1 MICFTRIPLKDFI
14 KKHNPQEPKKETI
27 ENFEKEINN
36 LLENAPKQDDE
47 EFQKNEIN
55 KFLKNTYGYDCNTY
69 KKVDSAIYVDGEVRV
84 LIEVKALNNRNE
96 FPKNRE
102 NPISKAFCQMVL
114 YFLEEIEKEKNN
126 SLKHTII
133 CNAHEFFLFDCK
145 DLLFLKEDKRIKDFY
160 KKCAKKEGTDSSKP
174 KFYKDLEQYL
184 QEDFQGELRY
194 THFNLSNY
202 DPKELPLIY
211 QVLSQ
216 EVLLKQRKTLDAN
229 TLNKDFYEELLYI
242 LGLEEQN
249 DKGKILI
256 KPSRT
261 QNSLSAALK
270 KKYENLDDEEV
281 MALLIAW
288 NNRILFLRLLESLLI
303 SFKHFEKPF
312 LTTENFKDFNALNTL
327 FFEVLAKKNSERSLN
342 KEDKILEKI
351 PYLNSSL
358 FDQTPLELKG
368 HEIRLLENKKLELYQ
383 NSVLKKHENYQ
394 EKKELPLL
402 KYLFE
407 FLRLYKFTTTPKDI
421 KDNTDTSES
430 RLINPSVLGLVFEK
444 LNGYKEGS
452 FYTPSF
458 ITSYMCKESITP
470 IVLDK
475 FNAIYQWDCE
485 NLKALREKIDRN
497 FSNEK
502 AKEYLNTLLT
512 LRICDPAVGS
522 GHFLVSALNEMVLI
536 AYELGLIASLYR
548 HELRLENDE
557 IIIHHAQTGEIFNYK
572 KPHSEND
579 PHHQIQ
585 KELFE
590 LKKDIIE
597 NCLFGV
603 DINPNSC
610 EITKLRLWIELL
622 KYSYYIFEKGKNTN
636 NLETLPNIDINI
648 KCANSLVS
656 RFALKDK
663 ALLKTEKNKNLE
675 YYIAEYKE
683 LVKIYKDPKILESLT
698 RPIKDSNAVRKYAKE
713 RLYQELAQN
722 PNKDFKKA
730 LNDRIEKIKEA
741 FKLTLEP
748 PQKELKFKKF
758 LKEHLELYGKSILEE
773 ANDNGLELEALA
785 LEKKMAHEGL
795 FHDYTPYPK
804 LDKTD
809 KVVGLEHFNRYVLTS
824 YKDLQ
829 DENERYANALEWR
842 FEFPEVL
849 NDEGDFLG
857 FDCIIGNPPYIRQEH
872 IKDLKPLLQK
882 QYQDF
887 YNSTADIYTYFFAL
901 AYHLLKEKGFNAF
914 ITSNKY
920 ARAKY
925 GAKLRELLLK
935 KTTLV
940 SYMELNALK
949 VFESAAV
956 DTSIMSFIKQ
966 TPPKESDFEYYEPT
980 PNDKDDLKSTP
991 HLPMKQNALS
1001 TESFIFANATLLDL
1015 RDKIESVGTPLKD
1028 WDIQINYGIKTGANE
1043 AFIIPTEKREEILKN
1058 CDDAQKDER
1067 GMSERERTKELIKP
1081 ILRGKDIKRYS
1092 YEWADLWVIIAKF
1105 GSHEFLEVEYPTI
1118 YNHLLQYK
1126 DQLEQRGQCRYSRGP
1141 QNSNKPYPG
1150 QHHWLELDNNP
1161 KDSYLQDF
1169 EKEKI
1174 VYGEIVQEPRF
1185 YLDNGECELGVFY
1198 AEATSFILTG
1208 EHLRYLLGMLHSKLI
1223 TFAFKTFY
1231 AGGGLGESGYRYK
1244 KAFIER
1250 LPIPQITEKNQELA
1264 DKITDGAKQILALK
1278 AKDPKA
1284 NTQGLEKE
1292 IDALVYQLYH
1302 LTDEEIKTIEN
1313 GQ

>member
-1 MICFTRIPLKDFI
+1 MIKFAHIPLKDFI
-14 KKHNPQEPKKETI
+14 KKYNPQEPKKETI
-27 ENFEKEINN
+27 ESFKKEINS
-36 LLENAPKQDDE
+36 LLENAKRQDGE

-55 KFLKNTYGYDCNTY
+55 SFLKNTYGYHCNTN
-69 KKVDSAIYVDGEVRV
+69 KKVDSAIYVDGKAWVF
-84 LIEVKALNNRNE
+84 IEVKALNNRNE
-96 FPKNRE
+96 FPKDRE
-102 NPISKAFCQMVL
+102 NPLSKAFCQMVF
-114 YFLEEIEKEKNN
+114 YFLKEIENNN
-126 SLKHTII
+126 SLKHAII

-145 DLLFLKEDKRIKDFY
+145 DLLFLKEDKHIK
-160 KKCAKKEGTDSSKP
+160 KLHKNCAKKEGTDPSTKR
-174 KFYKDLEQYL
+174 FYSDLEEYL
-184 QEDFQGELRY
+184 KKDFEGELRY
-194 THFNLSNY
+194 THFNLSSD
-202 DPKELPLIY
+202 DPKEELPLIY
-211 QVLSQ
+211 QVLSH
-216 EVLLKQRKTLDAN
+216 EVLLKQKKTLDAN

-249 DKGKILI
+249 EKGKILI

-261 QNSLSAALK
+261 QNSLSDALK
-270 KKYENLDDEEV
+270 KAYKNLDDEEV

-303 SFKHFEKPF
+303 SFKHFEKLF
-312 LTTENFKDFNALNTL
+312 LTIENFTNFNALNTL
-327 FFEVLAKKNSERSLN
+327 FFEVLAKKNNERSKEI
-342 KEDKILEKI
+342 KEDKILGKI

-358 FDQTPLELKG
+358 FDKTPLESNG
-368 HEIRLLENKKLELYQ
+368 HEIRLLKNERLEVYPKSIFKKD
-383 NSVLKKHENYQ
+383 KDYQ
-394 EKKELPLL
+394 EKEDFSLL
-402 KYLFE
+402 EYLFT
-407 FLRLYKFTTTPKDI
+407 FLHAYDFTTTPKDI
-421 KDNTDTSES
+421 KDNKNTSES

-458 ITSYMCKESITP
+458 ITSYMCSESIES

-475 FNAIYQWDCE
+475 FNQKYNIECE
-485 NLKALREKIDRN
+485 KLKELKNYLKNSYKEDKR
-497 FSNEK
+497 
-502 AKEYLNTLLT
+502 KEYLQVFLA

-522 GHFLVSALNEMVLI
+522 GHFLVSALNEMVQI

-548 HELRLENDE
+548 HSLRLENDE
-557 IIIHHAQTGEIFNYK
+557 IIIHTPTGEIFNYT

-579 PHHQIQ
+579 PHHHIQ

-590 LKKDIIE
+590 LKKSIIE

-622 KYSYYIFEKGKNTN
+622 KYSYYIFENGKNTN
-636 NLETLPNIDINI
+636 ALETLPNIDINI
-648 KCANSLVS
+648 KCGNSLIFNFPLNS
-656 RFALKDK
+656 KLTIGQTLEFS
-663 ALLKTEKNKNLE
+663 KNLKAE
-675 YYIAEYKE
+675 IKEYKNS
-683 LVKIYKDPKILESLT
+683 VMFYKEGLGEKAKILQNIAKLKSLIINYFIEQHQAKRHLKESLKAFISEYGDGIFDISTAFGMEMLKIARHKDNNYKFVPTLT
-698 RPIKDSNAVRKYAKE
+698 RKQPSPIGVEA
-713 RLYQELAQN
+713 
-722 PNKDFKKA
+722 NK
-730 LNDRIEKIKEA
+730 LLIKIKECYE
-741 FKLTLEP
+741 TLEN
-748 PQKELKFKKF
+748 LKN
-758 LKEHLELYGKSILEE
+758 S
-773 ANDNGLELEALA
+773 
-785 LEKKMAHEGL
+785 
-795 FHDYTPYPK
+795 
-804 LDKTD
+804 KT
-809 KVVGLEHFNRYVLTS
+809 
-824 YKDLQ
+824 
-829 DENERYANALEWR
+829 LEWR

-849 NDEGDFLG
+849 DDEGDFLG

-887 YNSTADIYTYFFAL
+887 YNSSSDIYTYFFAL
-901 AYHLLKEKGFNAF
+901 ALNLLKEKGFSAF

-956 DTSIMSFIKQ
+956 DTSIMNFIKQ
-966 TPPKESDFEYYEPT
+966 EPSKESDFRYYEPT
-980 PNDKDDLKSTP
+980 PDDKSDLESARS
-991 HLPMKQNALS
+991 LPMKQNALS
-1001 TESFIFANATLLDL
+1001 TESFIFANTSLLDL
-1015 RDKIESVGTPLKD
+1015 RDKMESVGIPLKD
-1028 WDIQINYGIKTGANE
+1028 WGIQIYRGILTGANE
-1043 AFIIPTEKREEILKN
+1043 AFIIPTEKRDEILKN

-1067 GMSERERTKELIKP
+1067 GMSERERTIELIKP
-1081 ILRGKDIKRYS
+1081 ILRGKDIKRYC
-1092 YEWADLWVIIAKF
+1092 YEWADLWVINTHNGYTSAFKSKIPPIDIEKYPAIKAHLD
-1105 GSHEFLEVEYPTI
+1105 SHYDAITTRSDQGDTPYNLRNCAYLE
-1118 YNHLLQYK
+1118 
-1126 DQLEQRGQCRYSRGP
+1126 
-1141 QNSNKPYPG
+1141 
-1150 QHHWLELDNNP
+1150 
-1161 KDSYLQDF
+1161 DF

-1185 YLDNGECELGVFY
+1185 YLDNGECELGYFY

-1264 DKITDGAKQILALK
+1264 DKITDCAERILK
-1278 AKDPKA
+1278 SKEKDPKA
-1284 NTQGLEKE
+1284 NTQELEKE
-1292 IDALVYQLYH
+1292 IDTLVYQLYN
-1302 LTDEEIKTIEN
+1302 LTDEEIKIIEE

>member
-1 MICFTRIPLKDFI
+1 MIRFTRISLKDFI

-27 ENFEKEINN
+27 ENFEKEINS
-36 LLENAPKQDDE
+36 LLENAPRQDDE

-55 KFLKNTYGYDCNTY
+55 KFLKNAYGYECNTR

-84 LIEVKALNNRNE
+84 LIEVKALNKKTE

-102 NPISKAFCQMVL
+102 NPLSKAFCQMVL

-145 DLLFLKEDKRIKDFY
+145 DLLFLKEDKRIKKFY
-160 KKCAKKEGTDSSKP
+160 KNYDKKEGTDSSKP

-211 QVLSQ
+211 QVLSHK
-216 EVLLKQRKTLDAN
+216 VLLKQKRTLDAN

-242 LGLEEQN
+242 LGLEEKN

-261 QNSLSAALK
+261 QNSLSYALK
-270 KKYENLDDEEV
+270 EKYKNLDDEEV

-303 SFKHFEKPF
+303 SFKHFNKESF

-327 FFEVLAKKNSERSLN
+327 FFEVLAKKNSERSKEI
-342 KEDKILEKI
+342 KEDKILQKI

-358 FDQTPLELKG
+358 FDKTPLELKG
-368 HEIRLLENKKLELYQ
+368 HEIKWLDNYPLEIYPK
-383 NSVLKKHENYQ
+383 SVLKKYKDYQ
-394 EKKELPLL
+394 KEKELPLL

-430 RLINPSVLGLVFEK
+430 SLINPSVLGLVFEK

-485 NLKALREKIDRN
+485 NLKALKGNIDRN

-502 AKEYLNTLLT
+502 VKEYLQLLLT

-522 GHFLVSALNEMVLI
+522 GHFLVSALNEMVWI
-536 AYELGLIASLYR
+536 AYELGLIASLHRYD
-548 HELRLENDE
+548 LKLENDE
-557 IIIHHAQTGEIFNYK
+557 IIIHYTPTGEIFNYTIPLK
-572 KPHSEND
+572 END
-579 PHHQIQ
+579 PHHHIQ

-590 LKKDIIE
+590 LKKSIIE
-597 NCLFGV
+597 NCLFSV

-636 NLETLPNIDINI
+636 ALETLPNIDINI
-648 KCANSLVS
+648 KCANSLIS
-656 RFALKDK
+656 RFNLNDDLKK
-663 ALLKTEKNKNLE
+663 IPNIKQK
-675 YYIAEYKE
+675 IQEYKD
-683 LVKIYKDPKILESLT
+683 LVAQYKDPNPLYPLNKQDLINKIQDLKNTFSLT
-698 RPIKDSNAVRKYAKE
+698 LKDPKTKA
-713 RLYQELAQN
+713 ELE
-722 PNKDFKKA
+722 KA
-730 LNDRIEKIKEA
+730 IEKHIKKYNFFALDDKSLLDGLNYFIPSLFGTLKLSPKEEEEA
-741 FKLTLEP
+741 FAS
-748 PQKELKFKKF
+748 
-758 LKEHLELYGKSILEE
+758 YGRIR
-773 ANDNGLELEALA
+773 ALR
-785 LEKKMAHEGL
+785 K
-795 FHDYTPYPK
+795 K
-804 LDKTD
+804 LDD
-809 KVVGLEHFNRYVLTS
+809 ALSGREYH
-824 YKDLQ
+824 
-829 DENERYANALEWR
+829 NAFEWR

-872 IKDLKPLLQK
+872 IKDLKPLLEK

-887 YNSTADIYTYFFAL
+887 YNSSSDIYTYFFAL
-901 AYHLLKEKGFNAF
+901 ALNLLKEKGFSAF

-949 VFESAAV
+949 VFESATV
-956 DTSIMSFIKQ
+956 DTSIIHFIKQ
-966 TPPKESDFEYYEPT
+966 APLKESVFKYYEPT
-980 PNDKDDLKSTP
+980 QNDKNDLKNTP
-991 HLPMKQNALS
+991 SLLMRQNALQ
-1001 TESFIFANATLLDL
+1001 TESFIFANTTLLDL
-1015 RDKIESVGTPLKD
+1015 RDKMEKSGTPLKD

-1043 AFIIPTEKREEILKN
+1043 AFIIPTEKRDAILNACKT
-1058 CDDAQKDER
+1058 QE
-1067 GMSERERTKELIKP
+1067 ERERTEALIKP
-1081 ILRGKDIKRYS
+1081 ILRGKDIKKYS
-1092 YEWADLWVIIAKF
+1092 YEWAHLWVIFIPWHFPNTDNPKNMEENEQDF
-1105 GSHEFLEVEYPTI
+1105 SIHYPII
-1118 YNHLLQYK
+1118 YAHLLSHK
-1126 DQLEQRGQCRYSRGP
+1126 DELLKRNKDETGKRYEWYCLQR
-1141 QNSNKPYPG
+1141 
-1150 QHHWLELDNNP
+1150 WAA
-1161 KDSYLQDF
+1161 SYLQDF

-1185 YLDNGECELGVFY
+1185 YLDNGECELGCFY

-1208 EHLRYLLGMLHSKLI
+1208 EHLHYLLGMLHSKLI

-1250 LPIPQITEKNQELA
+1250 LPIPQITTKNQELA

-1278 AKDPKA
+1278 EKDPKA
-1284 NTQGLEKE
+1284 NTQELEKE

-1302 LTDEEIKTIEN
+1302 LTDEEIKIIED

>member
-1 MICFTRIPLKDFI
+1 MIKFAHIPLKDFI
-14 KKHNPQEPKKETI
+14 KKYNPQEPKKEII
-27 ENFEKEINN
+27 ENFEKEINS
-36 LLENAPKQDDE
+36 LLENAKRQDGE

-55 KFLKNTYGYDCNTY
+55 SFLKNTYSYHCNTY
-69 KKVDSAIYVDGEVRV
+69 EKVDSAIYMDGEVWV

-96 FPKNRE
+96 FPKDRE
-102 NPISKAFCQMVL
+102 SPLSKSFCQMVF
-114 YFLEEIEKEKNN
+114 YFLKEIKNNN
-126 SLKHTII
+126 SLKHAII
-133 CNAHEFFLFDCK
+133 CNAHEFFLFDCQ
-145 DLLFLKEDKRIKDFY
+145 DLLFLRDDDRIKKLHKD
-160 KKCAKKEGTDSSKP
+160 CASKEGTDPSTKR
-174 KFYKDLEQYL
+174 FYSDLEEYL
-184 QEDFQGELRY
+184 KKDFEGELPY
-194 THFNLSNY
+194 THFNLNSS
-202 DPKELPLIY
+202 DFKEELPLIY
-211 QVLSQ
+211 QVLSH

-256 KPSRT
+256 KQSRT
-261 QNSLSAALK
+261 KNSLSDALK
-270 KKYENLDDEEV
+270 EPYKNLDDEEV

-303 SFKHFEKPF
+303 SFKHFDEKPF
-312 LTTENFKDFNALNTL
+312 LTIENFTDFKALNTL
-327 FFEVLAKKNSERSLN
+327 FFEVLAKKNNERL
-342 KEDKILEKI
+342 KEIKENKILGKI

-358 FDQTPLELKG
+358 FDKTPLELKG
-368 HEIRLLENKKLELYQ
+368 HEIKLLNNEPLEIYPK
-383 NSVLKKHENYQ
+383 SVLKND
-394 EKKELPLL
+394 EKYKNKKALPLL
-402 KYLFE
+402 EYLFE
-407 FLRLYKFTTTPKDI
+407 FLHAYDFTTTPKDI
-421 KDNTDTSES
+421 KDNKNTSES

-458 ITSYMCKESITP
+458 ITSYMCSESIES

-475 FNAIYQWDCE
+475 FNAIYEWDCKDI
-485 NLKALREKIDRN
+485 KALRGKIDRD
-497 FSNEK
+497 FSDQK
-502 AKEYLNTLLT
+502 AKEYLQLLLA

-522 GHFLVSALNEMVLI
+522 GHFLVSALNEMVRI
-536 AYELGLIASLYR
+536 AYELGLITSLYR
-548 HELRLENDE
+548 YDLKLENDE
-557 IIIHHAQTGEIFNYK
+557 IIIHTPTNEIFNYTK
-572 KPHSEND
+572 AHSEND

-590 LKKDIIE
+590 LKKSIIE

-622 KYSYYIFEKGKNTN
+622 KYSYYIFEEGKNTN
-636 NLETLPNIDINI
+636 ALETLPNIDINI
-648 KCANSLVS
+648 KCGNSLIS

-663 ALLKTEKNKNLE
+663 ALLKIKKNQNLK
-675 YYIAEYKE
+675 YSIAEYKE
-683 LVKIYKDPKILESLT
+683 LVKIYKDPKILETLT
-698 RPIKDSNAVRKYAKE
+698 HPIKDSNAVRKYAKE
-713 RLYQELAQN
+713 RLYQELKQN
-722 PNKDFKKA
+722 PNQDFKKA
-730 LNDRIEKIKEA
+730 LNDRIEKIKEV

-758 LKEHLELYGKSILEE
+758 LKEHLELYGRSILEE
-773 ANDNGLELEALA
+773 IDYNGLELEALA
-785 LEKKMAHEGL
+785 LEKQMANL
-795 FHDYTPYPK
+795 FNDYRPYPK
-804 LDKTD
+804 LDKSD
-809 KVVGLEHFNRYVLTS
+809 RVVGLEHFNRYVLTS

-849 NDEGDFLG
+849 DDERDFLG
-857 FDCIIGNPPYIRQEH
+857 FDCIIGNPPYIRQEQ

-882 QYQDF
+882 QYPDF

-901 AYHLLKEKGFNAF
+901 AFNLLKKRGFNAF

-925 GAKLRELLLK
+925 GAKLREWLLK
-935 KTTLV
+935 KTTIV

-966 TPPKESDFEYYEPT
+966 TPPKESEFNYYEPT
-980 PNDKDDLKSTP
+980 PNDKDDLKSARS
-991 HLPMKQNALS
+991 LPMRQNALS
-1001 TESFIFANATLLDL
+1001 TESFIFANASFLDL
-1015 RDKIESVGTPLKD
+1015 RDKMESVGTPLKD

-1043 AFIIPTEKREEILKN
+1043 AFIITTEKREEILNACKT
-1058 CDDAQKDER
+1058 QEER
-1067 GMSERERTKELIKP
+1067 KRTETLIKP

-1092 YEWADLWVIIAKF
+1092 YEWAHLWVIIAKF

-1161 KDSYLQDF
+1161 RDNYLQDF

-1185 YLDNGECELGVFY
+1185 YLDNGECELGCFY

-1250 LPIPQITEKNQELA
+1250 LPIPKITPQNQKLA
-1264 DKITDGAKQILALK
+1264 DKITDGTKQILALK
-1278 AKDPKA
+1278 EKDPKA
-1284 NTQGLEKE
+1284 NTQQLEKE
-1292 IDALVYQLYH
+1292 IDALVYQLYN
-1302 LTDEEIKTIEN
+1302 LTDEEIKIIEE

>member
-1 MICFTRIPLKDFI
+1 M
-14 KKHNPQEPKKETI
+14 
-27 ENFEKEINN
+27 
-36 LLENAPKQDDE
+36 
-47 EFQKNEIN
+47 
-55 KFLKNTYGYDCNTY
+55 
-69 KKVDSAIYVDGEVRV
+69 
-84 LIEVKALNNRNE
+84 LIEVKALNKKTE

-102 NPISKAFCQMVL
+102 NPLSKAFCQMVF
-114 YFLEEIEKEKNN
+114 YFLEEREKEKNN

-145 DLLFLKEDKRIKDFY
+145 DLLFLNDDKRIKKFY
-160 KKCAKKEGTDSSKP
+160 KNSAQKEGTDSSKP
-174 KFYKDLEQYL
+174 KFYEDLEQYL
-184 QEDFQGELRY
+184 QKDFQGKLPY
-194 THFNLSNY
+194 TYFNLN
-202 DPKELPLIY
+202 DDFKELPLIY

-216 EVLLKQRKTLDAN
+216 EVLLKQKKTLDTN

-242 LGLEEQN
+242 LGLEEKN
-249 DKGKILI
+249 EKGKILI

-261 QNSLSAALK
+261 QNSLSYALK
-270 KKYENLDDEEV
+270 EQYKNLDDEEV

-312 LTTENFKDFNALNTL
+312 LTIENFENFNDLNTL
-327 FFEVLAKKNSERSLN
+327 FFEVLAKKNSERDQDI

-368 HEIRLLENKKLELYQ
+368 HEIKLLENKKLEIYK
-383 NSVLKKHENYQ
+383 NSVLKKHNSKQ
-394 EKKELPLL
+394 EPLPLL

-407 FLRLYKFTTTPKDI
+407 FLRVYDFTTTPKDI
-421 KDNTDTSES
+421 KDNQNKSES

-458 ITSYMCKESITP
+458 ITSYMCKESIES

-475 FNAIYQWDCE
+475 FNQTYNIECE
-485 NLKALREKIDRN
+485 NLTELKNYFKNSYKEGKR
-497 FSNEK
+497 
-502 AKEYLNTLLT
+502 KEYLNTLLT

-548 HELRLENDE
+548 CDLRLENDE
-557 IIIHHAQTGEIFNYK
+557 IIIHTPKTPHTPEDKVFKYTI
-572 KPHSEND
+572 PHSEND
-579 PHHQIQ
+579 PHHHIQ
-585 KELFE
+585 KELFN

-622 KYSYYIFEKGKNTN
+622 KYSYYIFEEGKNTN

-648 KCANSLVS
+648 KCGNSLIS

-698 RPIKDSNAVRKYAKE
+698 HPIKDSNAVRKYAKE

-849 NDEGDFLG
+849 DDEGNFLG

-887 YNSTADIYTYFFAL
+887 YNSSSDIYTYFFAL
-901 AYHLLKEKGFNAF
+901 ALNLLKEKGFSAF

-925 GAKLRELLLK
+925 GAKLREWLLK
-935 KTTLV
+935 KTTIA

-949 VFESAAV
+949 KVFESATV
-956 DTSIMSFIKQ
+956 DTSIISFIKQ
-966 TPPKESDFEYYEPT
+966 PPIKESVFNYYEPT
-980 PNDKDDLKSTP
+980 ENDKENLKNTP
-991 HLPMKQNALS
+991 SLPIKQNALQ
-1001 TESFIFANATLLDL
+1001 TESFIFADTTLLDL
-1015 RDKIESVGTPLKD
+1015 RDKIEQSGTPLKD
-1028 WDIQINYGIKTGANE
+1028 WGIQINYGIKTGCNE
-1043 AFIIPTEKREEILKN
+1043 AFIIPTEKRDEILKN
-1058 CDDAQKDER
+1058 CDDTQKDER

-1081 ILRGKDIKRYS
+1081 ILRGKDIKRYR
-1092 YEWADLWVIIAKF
+1092 YEWADLWVINTHNGYTSALKSKIPPIDIEK
-1105 GSHEFLEVEYPTI
+1105 YPTLKAHLDSHYDAI
-1118 YNHLLQYK
+1118 TTRSDQGDTPYNLRNCAY
-1126 DQLEQRGQCRYSRGP
+1126 LE
-1141 QNSNKPYPG
+1141 
-1150 QHHWLELDNNP
+1150 
-1161 KDSYLQDF
+1161 DF

-1185 YLDNGECELGVFY
+1185 YLDNGECELGSFY

-1250 LPIPQITEKNQELA
+1250 LPIPKITEKNQELA
-1264 DKITDGAKQILALK
+1264 HKITDCAEQILQTK
-1278 AKDPKA
+1278 EKDPKA
-1284 NTQGLEKE
+1284 NTQELEQE
-1292 IDALVYQLYH
+1292 IDALVYQLYN
-1302 LTDEEIKTIEN
+1302 LTDEEIKIIEN

>member
-1 MICFTRIPLKDFI
+1 MIFTRIPLKDFI
-14 KKHNPQEPKKETI
+14 KKHNPQTPTKETI
-27 ENFEKEINN
+27 ENFEKEINS
-36 LLENAPKQDDE
+36 LLENAPRQDDE

-55 KFLKNTYGYDCNTY
+55 KFLKNAYGYDCNTS

-102 NPISKAFCQMVL
+102 NPLSKAFCQMVL

-126 SLKHTII
+126 SLKHAII

-145 DLLFLKEDKRIKDFY
+145 DLLNLFQNHKRIKKFY
-160 KKCAKKEGTDSSKP
+160 ENYAKKEGTDSSKP

-184 QEDFQGELRY
+184 QKDFQGELRY
-194 THFNLSNY
+194 TYFNLS
-202 DPKELPLIY
+202 DDFKELPLIY

-216 EVLLKQRKTLDAN
+216 EVLLKQKRTLDAN

-256 KPSRT
+256 KPSHT
-261 QNSLSAALK
+261 QNSLSDALK
-270 KKYENLDDEEV
+270 KKYKNLDDEEV

-303 SFKHFEKPF
+303 SFEHFEKEKKHFLTTENKKHF
-312 LTTENFKDFNALNTL
+312 LTTENFENFNDLNTL
-327 FFEVLAKKNSERSLN
+327 FFEVLAKKNSERSLE
-342 KEDKILEKI
+342 KEDKILQKI

-358 FDQTPLELKG
+358 FDKTPLELKG
-368 HEIRLLENKKLELYQ
+368 YEIKLLDNKKLEIYQ
-383 NSVLKKHENYQ
+383 NSVLKKYEDYQ
-394 EKKELPLL
+394 KQKDLPLL

-421 KDNTDTSES
+421 KDKIDTNES
-430 RLINPSVLGLVFEK
+430 HLINPSVLGLVFEK

-458 ITSYMCKESITP
+458 ITSYMCKESITT
-470 IVLDK
+470 IVRDK

-485 NLKALREKIDRN
+485 NLEALREKIDRN

-512 LRICDPAVGS
+512 LRVCDPAVGS
-522 GHFLVSALNEMVLI
+522 GHFLVSALNEMVWI
-536 AYELGLIASLYR
+536 AYELGLIASLHRYD
-548 HELRLENDE
+548 LKLENDE
-557 IIIHHAQTGEIFNYK
+557 IIIHYTPTGEIFNYK
-572 KPHSEND
+572 KPDSEND
-579 PHHQIQ
+579 PHHHIQ

-622 KYSYYIFEKGKNTN
+622 KYSYYIFEEGKNTN

-648 KCANSLVS
+648 KCANSLIS
-656 RFALKDK
+656 RFNLNDDLKK
-663 ALLKTEKNKNLE
+663 IPNIKQK
-675 YYIAEYKE
+675 IQEYKD
-683 LVKIYKDPKILESLT
+683 LVAQYKDPNPLYPLNKADLINKIQDLKNTFSLT
-698 RPIKDSNAVRKYAKE
+698 LKDPKTKA
-713 RLYQELAQN
+713 ELE
-722 PNKDFKKA
+722 KA
-730 LNDRIEKIKEA
+730 IEKHIKKYNFFALDDKSLLDGLNYFTPSLFGTLKLSPKEEEEA
-741 FKLTLEP
+741 FAS
-748 PQKELKFKKF
+748 
-758 LKEHLELYGKSILEE
+758 YGRIR
-773 ANDNGLELEALA
+773 ALR
-785 LEKKMAHEGL
+785 K
-795 FHDYTPYPK
+795 K
-804 LDKTD
+804 LDD
-809 KVVGLEHFNRYVLTS
+809 ALSGGEYH
-824 YKDLQ
+824 
-829 DENERYANALEWR
+829 NAFEWR

-849 NDEGDFLG
+849 DDEGDFSG

-872 IKDLKPLLQK
+872 IKDLKPLLEK

-901 AYHLLKEKGFNAF
+901 AFNLLKEKGFNAF

-949 VFESAAV
+949 VFESATV
-956 DTSIMSFIKQ
+956 DTSIMNFIKQ
-966 TPPKESDFEYYEPT
+966 TPPKESDFKYYEPT

-991 HLPMKQNALS
+991 HLSMKQNALS

-1028 WDIQINYGIKTGANE
+1028 WDIQIYRGILTGANE
-1043 AFIIPTEKREEILKN
+1043 AFIIPTEKRDEILKN
-1058 CDDAQKDER
+1058 CDDLQKDER
-1067 GMSERERTKELIKP
+1067 GMSERERTIELIKP

-1092 YEWADLWVIIAKF
+1092 YEWADLWVINTHNGYTSNLKSKIPPIDIEKYPATKAHLDAHYDTIATRCDQ
-1105 GSHEFLEVEYPTI
+1105 GDTPYHLRNCAYLE
-1118 YNHLLQYK
+1118 
-1126 DQLEQRGQCRYSRGP
+1126 
-1141 QNSNKPYPG
+1141 
-1150 QHHWLELDNNP
+1150 
-1161 KDSYLQDF
+1161 DF

-1174 VYGEIVQEPRF
+1174 VYGEIVQESRF
-1185 YLDNGECELGVFY
+1185 YLDNGECGLGYFY

-1208 EHLRYLLGMLHSKLI
+1208 EHLCYLLGMLHSKLI

-1278 AKDPKA
+1278 EKDPKA
-1284 NTQGLEKE
+1284 NTQKLEKE

-1302 LTDEEIKTIEN
+1302 LTDEEIKIIED
-1313 GQ
+1313 GQEIKSALP

>member
-1 MICFTRIPLKDFI
+1 MDYKKLDLPNTNHPSKEQLKAFETAFNAFLETNPQENENHQNYAFNDLLKGVFKYKVKPTKKIDSAILNDNGKVEVIIEFKALKNPNEFIKKGDLNVKALHESLLYYLIERKEGNNNLKRLILGTIKELYIIDADEFEVFNKDKEIENAFKNCHDRKGNDTRTEAFYDVCQKRLNELDRSLKYHHIPLK
-14 KKHNPQEPKKETI
+14 KE
-27 ENFEKEINN
+27 N
-36 LLENAPKQDDE
+36 LA
-47 EFQKNEIN
+47 
-55 KFLKNTYGYDCNTY
+55 
-69 KKVDSAIYVDGEVRV
+69 
-84 LIEVKALNNRNE
+84 
-96 FPKNRE
+96 
-102 NPISKAFCQMVL
+102 
-114 YFLEEIEKEKNN
+114 
-126 SLKHTII
+126 
-133 CNAHEFFLFDCK
+133 
-145 DLLFLKEDKRIKDFY
+145 
-160 KKCAKKEGTDSSKP
+160 
-174 KFYKDLEQYL
+174 
-184 QEDFQGELRY
+184 
-194 THFNLSNY
+194 
-202 DPKELPLIY
+202 LIY
-211 QVLSQ
+211 QALSPNF
-216 EVLLKQRKTLDAN
+216 LLKIPKYSDAN

-261 QNSLSAALK
+261 ENSLSAALK
-270 KKYENLDDEEV
+270 EKYKNLDDEEV

-312 LTTENFKDFNALNTL
+312 LTTENFNDFNALNTL
-327 FFEVLAKKNSERSLN
+327 FFEVLAKKNNERLSEI
-342 KEDKILEKI
+342 KEDKILGKI

-358 FDQTPLELKG
+358 FDKTPLESKG
-368 HEIRLLENKKLELYQ
+368 HEIKLLDNKKLEIYK
-383 NSVLKKHENYQ
+383 NSVLKKHEDYQ
-394 EKKELPLL
+394 KEKDLPLL
-402 KYLFE
+402 KYLFA

-421 KDNTDTSES
+421 KDNTDTSGS

-475 FNAIYQWDCE
+475 FNQKYNIECE
-485 NLKALREKIDRN
+485 YLRELKNYLKNSYKEDKR
-497 FSNEK
+497 
-502 AKEYLNTLLT
+502 KEYLQLLLT
-512 LRICDPAVGS
+512 LRVCDPAVGS

-548 HELRLENDE
+548 HDLRLENDE
-557 IIIHHAQTGEIFNYK
+557 IIIHTPEDKVFKYTIK
-572 KPHSEND
+572 DKEND

-622 KYSYYIFEKGKNTN
+622 KYSYYIFEEGKNTN
-636 NLETLPNIDINI
+636 ALETLPNIDINI
-648 KCANSLVS
+648 KCANSLIS
-656 RFALKDK
+656 RFNLNDDLKK
-663 ALLKTEKNKNLE
+663 IPNIKQK
-675 YYIAEYKE
+675 IQEYKD
-683 LVKIYKDPKILESLT
+683 LVAQYKDPNPLYPLNKADLINKIQDLKNTFSLT
-698 RPIKDSNAVRKYAKE
+698 LKDPKTKA
-713 RLYQELAQN
+713 ELE
-722 PNKDFKKA
+722 KT
-730 LNDRIEKIKEA
+730 IEKHIKKYNFFALDDKSLLDGLNYFIPSLFGTLKLNPKEEEEA
-741 FKLTLEP
+741 FAS
-748 PQKELKFKKF
+748 
-758 LKEHLELYGKSILEE
+758 YGRIR
-773 ANDNGLELEALA
+773 ALR
-785 LEKKMAHEGL
+785 K
-795 FHDYTPYPK
+795 K
-804 LDKTD
+804 LDD
-809 KVVGLEHFNRYVLTS
+809 ALSGREYH
-824 YKDLQ
+824 
-829 DENERYANALEWR
+829 NAFEWR

-849 NDEGDFLG
+849 DDEGDFLG

-872 IKDLKPLLQK
+872 IKDLKPLLEK

-887 YNSTADIYTYFFAL
+887 YNSSSDIYTYFFAL

-935 KTTLV
+935 KTTIA

-956 DTSIMSFIKQ
+956 DTSIMNFIKQ
-966 TPPKESDFEYYEPT
+966 TPPKESDFKYYEPT
-980 PNDKDDLKSTP
+980 ENDKDDLKSTP
-991 HLPMKQNALS
+991 YLLMKQNALS
-1001 TESFIFANATLLDL
+1001 TESFIFANISLLDL

-1028 WDIQINYGIKTGANE
+1028 WDIQIYRGILTGANE
-1043 AFIIPTEKREEILKN
+1043 AFIITTEKREEILNACKT
-1058 CDDAQKDER
+1058 QEER
-1067 GMSERERTKELIKP
+1067 KRTETLIKP

-1092 YEWADLWVIIAKF
+1092 YEWASLWVINTHNGYTSNLKSKIPPIDIEKYPAIKTHLNSHYDTIATRSDQ
-1105 GSHEFLEVEYPTI
+1105 GDTPYHLRNCAYLE
-1118 YNHLLQYK
+1118 
-1126 DQLEQRGQCRYSRGP
+1126 
-1141 QNSNKPYPG
+1141 
-1150 QHHWLELDNNP
+1150 
-1161 KDSYLQDF
+1161 DF

-1185 YLDNGECELGVFY
+1185 YLDNGECELGYFY

-1250 LPIPQITEKNQELA
+1250 LPIPKITHKNQELA
-1264 DKITDGAKQILALK
+1264 DKITDCAEQILALK
-1278 AKDPKA
+1278 EKDSKA
-1284 NTQGLEKE
+1284 NTQRLEKE
-1292 IDALVYQLYH
+1292 IDALVYQLYN

>member
-1 MICFTRIPLKDFI
+1 MDYKKLDLPNTNYPSKEQLEAFKTAFDAFLETNPQENENHQNDAFNDLLKSVFKYKVKPIKKIDSAIVNDSDKVEVIIEFKALKNHNEFIKKGDLNVKALHESLLYYLIERRKEGNNNLKHLILATIKELYIIDANEFEVFNKDKEIENAFKDCYDRKGNDTSTKAFYDFCQKHLNELDHSLKYHYIPLK
-14 KKHNPQEPKKETI
+14 KE
-27 ENFEKEINN
+27 N
-36 LLENAPKQDDE
+36 LA
-47 EFQKNEIN
+47 
-55 KFLKNTYGYDCNTY
+55 
-69 KKVDSAIYVDGEVRV
+69 
-84 LIEVKALNNRNE
+84 
-96 FPKNRE
+96 
-102 NPISKAFCQMVL
+102 
-114 YFLEEIEKEKNN
+114 
-126 SLKHTII
+126 
-133 CNAHEFFLFDCK
+133 
-145 DLLFLKEDKRIKDFY
+145 
-160 KKCAKKEGTDSSKP
+160 
-174 KFYKDLEQYL
+174 
-184 QEDFQGELRY
+184 
-194 THFNLSNY
+194 
-202 DPKELPLIY
+202 LIY
-211 QVLSQ
+211 QALSPNF
-216 EVLLKQRKTLDAN
+216 LLKIPKYSDAN

-261 QNSLSAALK
+261 QNSLSDALK
-270 KKYENLDDEEV
+270 EKYNNLDDEEV

-303 SFKHFEKPF
+303 SFKHFEDKDRF
-312 LTTENFKDFNALNTL
+312 LTIENFNDFNALNTL
-327 FFEVLAKKNSERSLN
+327 FFEVLAKKNSERFPEI
-342 KEDKILEKI
+342 KEDKILQKI

-358 FDQTPLELKG
+358 FDKTPLELKG
-368 HEIRLLENKKLELYQ
+368 YEIKLLDNKKLEIYK
-383 NSVLKKHENYQ
+383 NSVLKKHEDYLK
-394 EKKELPLL
+394 EKALPLL

-407 FLRLYKFTTTPKDI
+407 FLRVYDFTTTPKDI

-430 RLINPSVLGLVFEK
+430 RLINPSVLGLIFEK

-475 FNAIYQWDCE
+475 FNATYQWDCE

-512 LRICDPAVGS
+512 LRVCDPAVGS
-522 GHFLVSALNEMVLI
+522 GHFLVSALNEMVWI

-557 IIIHHAQTGEIFNYK
+557 IIIHTPENKIFNYTI
-572 KPHSEND
+572 PHSEND
-579 PHHQIQ
+579 PHHHIQ

-622 KYSYYIFEKGKNTN
+622 KYSYYIFENGKNTN
-636 NLETLPNIDINI
+636 ALETLPNIDINI
-648 KCANSLVS
+648 KCANSLIFNFPLNS
-656 RFALKDK
+656 KLTIGQTLEFS
-663 ALLKTEKNKNLE
+663 KNLKAE
-675 YYIAEYKE
+675 IKEYKNSVM
-683 LVKIYKDPKILESLT
+683 LYKEGLGEKTKILQNIAKIKSLITNYFIEQHQANKQLKESL
-698 RPIKDSNAVRKYAKE
+698 
-713 RLYQELAQN
+713 
-722 PNKDFKKA
+722 KA
-730 LNDRIEKIKEA
+730 FISEYGDEVFDLSTAFGMEMLKIARHNNYK
-741 FKLTLEP
+741 FTPTLESMKP
-748 PQKELKFKKF
+748 SPIGVEANRLLIKIRECY
-758 LKEHLELYGKSILEE
+758 EILE
-773 ANDNGLELEALA
+773 NLRNS
-785 LEKKMAHEGL
+785 K
-795 FHDYTPYPK
+795 
-804 LDKTD
+804 
-809 KVVGLEHFNRYVLTS
+809 
-824 YKDLQ
+824 
-829 DENERYANALEWR
+829 ALEWR

-849 NDEGDFLG
+849 NDEGDFSG

-882 QYQDF
+882 QYHDF

-901 AYHLLKEKGFNAF
+901 SFHLLKEKGFSAF

-925 GAKLRELLLK
+925 GAKLREWLLK
-935 KTTLV
+935 KTTIV

-949 VFESAAV
+949 VFESATV
-956 DTSIMSFIKQ
+956 DTSIMNFIKQ
-966 TPPKESDFEYYEPT
+966 TPPKENSFKYYEPT

-991 HLPMKQNALS
+991 HLSMKQNALS

-1015 RDKIESVGTPLKD
+1015 REKMESVGTPLKD

-1043 AFIIPTEKREEILKN
+1043 AFIIPTEKRDAILNACKT
-1058 CDDAQKDER
+1058 QE
-1067 GMSERERTKELIKP
+1067 ERERTERLIKP

-1092 YEWADLWVIIAKF
+1092 YEWADLWVINTHNGYTSALKSKIPPIDIEKYPATKAHLDSHYDTIATRCDQ
-1105 GSHEFLEVEYPTI
+1105 GDTPYNLRNCAYLE
-1118 YNHLLQYK
+1118 
-1126 DQLEQRGQCRYSRGP
+1126 
-1141 QNSNKPYPG
+1141 
-1150 QHHWLELDNNP
+1150 
-1161 KDSYLQDF
+1161 DF

-1185 YLDNGECELGVFY
+1185 YLDNGECELGYFY

-1264 DKITDGAKQILALK
+1264 GQITDCAERILK
-1278 AKDPKA
+1278 SKEKDPKA
-1284 NTQGLEKE
+1284 NTQELEKE

-1302 LTDEEIKTIEN
+1302 LTDEEIKIIEN

>member
-1 MICFTRIPLKDFI
+1 MIRFTRILLKDFI
-14 KKHNPQEPKKETI
+14 KKYNPPTPTKETI
-27 ENFEKEINN
+27 ENFEKETKS
-36 LLENAPKQDDE
+36 LLENAPRQDDE

-55 KFLKNTYGYDCNTY
+55 SFLKNAYGYRCNTH
-69 KKVDSAIYVDGEVRV
+69 KKVDSAIYVDEEVQV
-84 LIEVKALNNRNE
+84 LIEVKALNKKTE
-96 FPKNRE
+96 FPKNKE
-102 NPISKAFCQMVL
+102 NPLSKAFCQMVL
-114 YFLEEIEKEKNN
+114 YFLEEREKEKNN

-145 DLLFLKEDKRIKDFY
+145 DLLFLNDDKRIKKFY
-160 KKCAKKEGTDSSKP
+160 KNYAQKEGTDSSKP
-174 KFYKDLEQYL
+174 KFYEDLEQYL
-184 QEDFQGELRY
+184 KEDFQGELRY
-194 THFNLSNY
+194 TYFNLN
-202 DPKELPLIY
+202 DDFKELPLIY

-216 EVLLKQRKTLDAN
+216 EVLLKQKKTLDAN

-249 DKGKILI
+249 EKGKTLI

-261 QNSLSAALK
+261 QNSLSDALK
-270 KKYENLDDEEV
+270 KKYKNLDDEEV

-303 SFKHFEKPF
+303 SFEHFEKPF

-342 KEDKILEKI
+342 KEDKILGKI

-358 FDQTPLELKG
+358 FDQTPLESKG
-368 HEIRLLENKKLELYQ
+368 HEIKLLENKKLEIYK
-383 NSVLKKHENYQ
+383 NSVLKKHEEYQ
-394 EKKELPLL
+394 KQKDWTLL
-402 KYLFE
+402 EYLFE
-407 FLRLYKFTTTPKDI
+407 FLRVYNFTTTPKDI
-421 KDNTDTSES
+421 KDNQNKSES

-458 ITSYMCKESITP
+458 ITSYMCKESITI
-470 IVLDK
+470 IVRDK
-475 FNAIYQWDCE
+475 FNAIYQWDCKDLE
-485 NLKALREKIDRN
+485 ALRGKIDRN

-502 AKEYLNTLLT
+502 AKEYLQLLLT

-522 GHFLVSALNEMVLI
+522 GHFLVSALNEMVWV

-548 HELRLENDE
+548 HDLKLENDE
-557 IIIHHAQTGEIFNYK
+557 IIIHTPKNEVFKYTI
-572 KPHSEND
+572 PHSEND
-579 PHHQIQ
+579 PHHHIQ

-590 LKKDIIE
+590 LKKSIIE

-648 KCANSLVS
+648 KCGNSLIS

-663 ALLKTEKNKNLE
+663 ALLKNEKNKNLE
-675 YYIAEYKE
+675 YSIAEYKE
-683 LVKIYKDPKILESLT
+683 LVKIYKDPKILETLT
-698 RPIKDSNAVRKYAKE
+698 HPIKDSNAVRKYAKE
-713 RLYQELAQN
+713 RLYQELEQN

-730 LNDRIEKIKEA
+730 LNDRIEKIKEV
-741 FKLTLEP
+741 FKLTLDP

-773 ANDNGLELEALA
+773 TNDNGLELEALA

-804 LDKTD
+804 LDKSD

-829 DENERYANALEWR
+829 DENERYANAFEWR

-849 NDEGDFLG
+849 DDEGDFLG
-857 FDCIIGNPPYIRQEH
+857 FDCIIGNPPYIRQEQ
-872 IKDLKPLLQK
+872 IKDLKPLLEK

-901 AYHLLKEKGFNAF
+901 SYHLLKEKGFSAF

-925 GAKLRELLLK
+925 GAKLREWLLK
-935 KTTLV
+935 KTTIV

-956 DTSIMSFIKQ
+956 DTSIMNFIKQ
-966 TPPKESDFEYYEPT
+966 TPPKESDFNYYEPT

-991 HLPMKQNALS
+991 HLLMKQNALS

-1043 AFIIPTEKREEILKN
+1043 AFIITTEKREEILNACKT
-1058 CDDAQKDER
+1058 KE
-1067 GMSERERTKELIKP
+1067 ERERTERLIKP

-1092 YEWADLWVIIAKF
+1092 YEWAHLWVINTHNGYTSNLKSKIPPIDIEKYPATKAHLDAHYDTIATRSDQ
-1105 GSHEFLEVEYPTI
+1105 GDTPYHLRNCAYLE
-1118 YNHLLQYK
+1118 
-1126 DQLEQRGQCRYSRGP
+1126 
-1141 QNSNKPYPG
+1141 
-1150 QHHWLELDNNP
+1150 
-1161 KDSYLQDF
+1161 DF

-1185 YLDNGECELGVFY
+1185 YLDNGECELGYFY

-1264 DKITDGAKQILALK
+1264 DKIIALVDKILALK
-1278 AKDPKA
+1278 EKDPKA
-1284 NTQGLEKE
+1284 NTQKLEKE
-1292 IDALVYQLYH
+1292 IDALVYQLYN
-1302 LTDEEIKTIEN
+1302 LTDEEIKIIED

>member
-1 MICFTRIPLKDFI
+1 M
-14 KKHNPQEPKKETI
+14 
-27 ENFEKEINN
+27 
-36 LLENAPKQDDE
+36 
-47 EFQKNEIN
+47 
-55 KFLKNTYGYDCNTY
+55 
-69 KKVDSAIYVDGEVRV
+69 
-84 LIEVKALNNRNE
+84 
-96 FPKNRE
+96 
-102 NPISKAFCQMVL
+102 
-114 YFLEEIEKEKNN
+114 
-126 SLKHTII
+126 
-133 CNAHEFFLFDCK
+133 HEFFLFDCK
-145 DLLFLKEDKRIKDFY
+145 DLRFLRDDKCIKDFY
-160 KKCAKKEGTDSSKP
+160 KKCVKKEGTDPKTK
-174 KFYKDLEQYL
+174 KFYSDLEEYL
-184 QEDFQGELRY
+184 KKDFEGELRY
-194 THFNLSNY
+194 THFNLSSY

-211 QVLSQ
+211 QVLSH

-261 QNSLSAALK
+261 KNSLSGALK
-270 KKYENLDDEEV
+270 ASYKDLDDEEV

-327 FFEVLAKKNSERSLN
+327 FFEVLAKKNNERLPEI
-342 KEDKILEKI
+342 KEDKILQKI

-358 FDQTPLELKG
+358 FDKTPLELKG
-368 HEIRLLENKKLELYQ
+368 CEIKLLDNKKLEIYK
-383 NSVLKKHENYQ
+383 NSVLKKHEDYQ
-394 EKKELPLL
+394 KDKPLPLL
-402 KYLFE
+402 EYFFK

-458 ITSYMCKESITP
+458 ITSYMCSESITP

-512 LRICDPAVGS
+512 LRVCDPAVGS

-536 AYELGLIASLYR
+536 VYELGLIVSLYR
-548 HELRLENDE
+548 HKLRLENDE
-557 IIIHHAQTGEIFNYK
+557 IIIHTPEDKIFNYTI
-572 KPHSEND
+572 PPREND
-579 PHHQIQ
+579 PHHHIQ

-636 NLETLPNIDINI
+636 ALETLPNIDINI
-648 KCANSLVS
+648 KCANSLIS

-663 ALLKTEKNKNLE
+663 ALLKNEKNKNLE
-675 YYIAEYKE
+675 YSIAEYKE

-730 LNDRIEKIKEA
+730 LNDRIEKIKEV
-741 FKLTLEP
+741 FKLTLDP

-758 LKEHLELYGKSILEE
+758 LKEHLELYGRSILEE
-773 ANDNGLELEALA
+773 TNDNGLELEALA
-785 LEKKMAHEGL
+785 LEKQMATL
-795 FHDYTPYPK
+795 FFDYKPYPK
-804 LDKTD
+804 LDKSD

-849 NDEGDFLG
+849 DDEGDFLG

-872 IKDLKPLLQK
+872 IKDIKPLLQK
-882 QYQDF
+882 QYQNF

-901 AYHLLKEKGFNAF
+901 SYHLLKEKGFSAF

-925 GAKLRELLLK
+925 GAKLREWLLK

-966 TPPKESDFEYYEPT
+966 TPPKENSFNYYEPT

-991 HLPMKQNALS
+991 SLLMKQNALS

-1015 RDKIESVGTPLKD
+1015 RDKMESVGTPLKD

-1043 AFIIPTEKREEILKN
+1043 AFIIPTEKRDAILNACKT
-1058 CDDAQKDER
+1058 QE
-1067 GMSERERTKELIKP
+1067 ERERTERLIKP

-1092 YEWADLWVIIAKF
+1092 YEWADLWVINTHNGYTSALKSKIPPIDIEKYPATKVHLD
-1105 GSHEFLEVEYPTI
+1105 SHYDAIVTRSDQGDTPYHLRNCAYLE
-1118 YNHLLQYK
+1118 
-1126 DQLEQRGQCRYSRGP
+1126 
-1141 QNSNKPYPG
+1141 
-1150 QHHWLELDNNP
+1150 
-1161 KDSYLQDF
+1161 DF

-1174 VYGEIVQEPRF
+1174 VWNPVSGEYFFTFIKDEF
-1185 YLDNGECELGVFY
+1185 YFNNSLFMMTSKTLETRDLYYILGLLNTTLY
-1198 AEATSFILTG
+1198 RWLTIQ
-1208 EHLRYLLGMLHSKLI
+1208 MTNLI
-1223 TFAFKTFY
+1223 TIGKY
-1231 AGGGLGESGYRYK
+1231 AYGSK
-1244 KAFIER
+1244 DKIER
-1250 LPIPQITEKNQELA
+1250 LPIPKIAEKNQELA
-1264 DKITDGAKQILALK
+1264 DKIIALVDKILQSK
-1278 AKDPKA
+1278 EKDPKA
-1284 NTQGLEKE
+1284 NTQRSEKE
-1292 IDALVYQLYH
+1292 IDALVYQLYN
-1302 LTDEEIKTIEN
+1302 LTDEEIKIIED

>member
-1 MICFTRIPLKDFI
+1 MIRFTHIPLKDFI
-14 KKHNPQEPKKETI
+14 KKYNPPTPTKETI
-27 ENFEKEINN
+27 ENFEKEINS
-36 LLENAPKQDDE
+36 LLENAPRQDDE

-55 KFLKNTYGYDCNTY
+55 AFLKNTYGYRCNTN
-69 KKVDSAIYVDGEVRV
+69 KKVDSAIYVDEEVQV
-84 LIEVKALNNRNE
+84 LIEVKALNKKTE

-102 NPISKAFCQMVL
+102 NPLSKAFCQMVL
-114 YFLEEIEKEKNN
+114 YFLEEREKEKNN

-145 DLLFLKEDKRIKDFY
+145 DLLFLNEDKRIKKFY
-160 KKCAKKEGTDSSKP
+160 KNYAQKEGTDSSKP
-174 KFYKDLEQYL
+174 KFYEDLEQYL
-184 QEDFQGELRY
+184 QEDFQGELPY
-194 THFNLSNY
+194 TYFNLN
-202 DPKELPLIY
+202 DDFKELPLIY

-249 DKGKILI
+249 EKGKILI

-261 QNSLSAALK
+261 QNSLSDTLK
-270 KKYENLDDEEV
+270 GSYNNLDDEEV

-327 FFEVLAKKNSERSLN
+327 FFEVLAKKNSERLQAI

-358 FDQTPLELKG
+358 FDKTPLELKG
-368 HEIRLLENKKLELYQ
+368 YEIKLLDNKKLEIYK
-383 NSVLKKHENYQ
+383 NSVLKKHEDYQ

-402 KYLFE
+402 EYFFK

-421 KDNTDTSES
+421 KDNTDTSGS

-458 ITSYMCKESITP
+458 ITSYMCKENITP

-485 NLKALREKIDRN
+485 NLKALRGKIDRN

-502 AKEYLNTLLT
+502 AKEYLQLLLT
-512 LRICDPAVGS
+512 LRVCDPAVGS
-522 GHFLVSALNEMVLI
+522 GHFLVSALNEMVWI
-536 AYELGLIASLYR
+536 AYKLGLIASLYR

-557 IIIHHAQTGEIFNYK
+557 IIIHTPKNEVFKYTL
-572 KPHSEND
+572 PHREND
-579 PHHQIQ
+579 PHHHIQ
-585 KELFE
+585 KELFN

-636 NLETLPNIDINI
+636 ALETLPNIDINI
-648 KCANSLVS
+648 KCGNSLIS

-683 LVKIYKDPKILESLT
+683 LVKIYKDPKILETLT
-698 RPIKDSNAVRKYAKE
+698 HPIKDSDAVRKYAKE

-785 LEKKMAHEGL
+785 LEKKMASEGL

-829 DENERYANALEWR
+829 DENERHANALEWR

-849 NDEGDFLG
+849 DDEGDFLG

-901 AYHLLKEKGFNAF
+901 AYHLLKEKGLNAF

-925 GAKLRELLLK
+925 GAKLREWLLK
-935 KTTLV
+935 KTTIV

-949 VFESAAV
+949 KVFESATV
-956 DTSIMSFIKQ
+956 DTSIISFIKQ
-966 TPPKESDFEYYEPT
+966 TPPKENSFNYYEPT

-991 HLPMKQNALS
+991 SLLMKQNALS
-1001 TESFIFANATLLDL
+1001 TESFIFADTTLLDL
-1015 RDKIESVGTPLKD
+1015 RDKIEQSGTPLKD
-1028 WDIQINYGIKTGANE
+1028 WGIQIYRGILTGANE
-1043 AFIIPTEKREEILKN
+1043 AFIIPTEKRDAILNACKT
-1058 CDDAQKDER
+1058 QE
-1067 GMSERERTKELIKP
+1067 ERERTEELIKP

-1092 YEWADLWVIIAKF
+1092 YEWAHLWVINTHNGYTSSIKSKIPPIDIEKYPATKAHLDAHYDTIATRSDQ
-1105 GSHEFLEVEYPTI
+1105 GDTPYHLRNCAYLE
-1118 YNHLLQYK
+1118 
-1126 DQLEQRGQCRYSRGP
+1126 
-1141 QNSNKPYPG
+1141 
-1150 QHHWLELDNNP
+1150 
-1161 KDSYLQDF
+1161 DF

-1174 VYGEIVQEPRF
+1174 VYPCIMAKEPCF
-1185 YLDNGECELGVFY
+1185 VYEEKGFY
-1198 AEATSFILTG
+1198 APAPANIITG
-1208 EHLRYLLGMLHSKLI
+1208 DKIEIKYITALLNSKCI
-1223 TFAFKTFY
+1223 YFAMRKFY
-1231 AGGGLGESGYRYK
+1231 MGGGIEGELK
-1244 KAFIER
+1244 TNNLEKI
-1250 LPIPQITEKNQELA
+1250 PIPKITPKNQELA
-1264 DKITDGAKQILALK
+1264 DKITALVEQILQAK
-1278 AKDPKA
+1278 EKDPKA

-1292 IDALVYQLYH
+1292 IDALVYQLYN
-1302 LTDEEIKTIEN
+1302 LTDEEIKIIEN

>member
-1 MICFTRIPLKDFI
+1 MDYKKLDLPNINYPSKEQLEAFKTAFDAFLETNPQENENHQNDAFNDLLKGVFKYKVKPTKRIDSAILNDNDKVEVIIEFKALKNPNEFI
-14 KKHNPQEPKKETI
+14 KKGDLNVKAFHESLFYYLIERKNGNNNLKHLILATIKELYIIDANEFEVFNKDKEIENAFKNCHDRKGNDTRTEAFYDVCQKRLNELDRSLKYHHISLKKE
-27 ENFEKEINN
+27 N
-36 LLENAPKQDDE
+36 LA
-47 EFQKNEIN
+47 
-55 KFLKNTYGYDCNTY
+55 
-69 KKVDSAIYVDGEVRV
+69 
-84 LIEVKALNNRNE
+84 
-96 FPKNRE
+96 
-102 NPISKAFCQMVL
+102 
-114 YFLEEIEKEKNN
+114 
-126 SLKHTII
+126 
-133 CNAHEFFLFDCK
+133 
-145 DLLFLKEDKRIKDFY
+145 
-160 KKCAKKEGTDSSKP
+160 
-174 KFYKDLEQYL
+174 
-184 QEDFQGELRY
+184 
-194 THFNLSNY
+194 
-202 DPKELPLIY
+202 LIY
-211 QVLSQ
+211 QALSPNF
-216 EVLLKQRKTLDAN
+216 LLKIPKYSDAN

-249 DKGKILI
+249 EKGKILI

-261 QNSLSAALK
+261 QNSLSDALK
-270 KKYENLDDEEV
+270 GSYNNLDDEEV

-303 SFKHFEKPF
+303 SFEHFEKEKLF
-312 LTTENFKDFNALNTL
+312 LTTDNFKDFNALNTL

-358 FDQTPLELKG
+358 FDKTPLELKG
-368 HEIRLLENKKLELYQ
+368 HEIKLLENKKLELYK
-383 NSVLKKHENYQ
+383 NSVLKKHGNYQ
-394 EKKELPLL
+394 KDEPLPLL

-407 FLRLYKFTTTPKDI
+407 FLRLYDFTTTPKDI
-421 KDNTDTSES
+421 KDNQNTSES

-458 ITSYMCKESITP
+458 ITSYMCKESIES

-475 FNAIYQWDCE
+475 FNQTYKIECE
-485 NLKALREKIDRN
+485 NLTELRNYFKNNYSYKENKR
-497 FSNEK
+497 
-502 AKEYLNTLLT
+502 KEYLNTLLT

-522 GHFLVSALNEMVLI
+522 GHFLVSALNEMVWI
-536 AYELGLIASLYR
+536 AYKLGLIASLYR

-557 IIIHHAQTGEIFNYK
+557 IIIHTPEDKVFKYTI
-572 KPHSEND
+572 PHSEND

-648 KCANSLVS
+648 KCANSLIS
-656 RFALKDK
+656 RFNLNDDLKK
-663 ALLKTEKNKNLE
+663 IPNIKQK
-675 YYIAEYKE
+675 IQEYKD
-683 LVKIYKDPKILESLT
+683 LVAQYKDPNPLYPLNKQDLINKIQDLKNTFSLT
-698 RPIKDSNAVRKYAKE
+698 LKDPKTKA
-713 RLYQELAQN
+713 ELE
-722 PNKDFKKA
+722 KA
-730 LNDRIEKIKEA
+730 IEKHIKKYNFFALDDKSLLAGLNYFTPSLFGTLKLSPKEEEEA
-741 FKLTLEP
+741 FAS
-748 PQKELKFKKF
+748 
-758 LKEHLELYGKSILEE
+758 YGRIR
-773 ANDNGLELEALA
+773 ALR
-785 LEKKMAHEGL
+785 K
-795 FHDYTPYPK
+795 K
-804 LDKTD
+804 LDD
-809 KVVGLEHFNRYVLTS
+809 ALSGREYH
-824 YKDLQ
+824 
-829 DENERYANALEWR
+829 NAFEWR

-849 NDEGDFLG
+849 DDEGDFLG

-882 QYQDF
+882 QYHDF
-887 YNSTADIYTYFFAL
+887 YNSSSDIYTYFFAL
-901 AYHLLKEKGFNAF
+901 SFQLLKEKGFSAF

-920 ARAKY
+920 ARTKY

-956 DTSIMSFIKQ
+956 DTSIIHFIKQ
-966 TPPKESDFEYYEPT
+966 TPPKESEFNYYEPT
-980 PNDKDDLKSTP
+980 PNDKDDLKNTP
-991 HLPMKQNALS
+991 SLLMRQNALS

-1028 WDIQINYGIKTGANE
+1028 WGIQINYGIKTGANE
-1043 AFIIPTEKREEILKN
+1043 AFIIPTEKRDEILNACKT
-1058 CDDAQKDER
+1058 QE
-1067 GMSERERTKELIKP
+1067 EREHTERLIKP

-1092 YEWADLWVIIAKF
+1092 YEWAHLWVINTHNGYTSALKSKIPPIDIEKYPATKAHLD
-1105 GSHEFLEVEYPTI
+1105 SHYDAITTRCDQGDTPYHLRNCAYLE
-1118 YNHLLQYK
+1118 
-1126 DQLEQRGQCRYSRGP
+1126 
-1141 QNSNKPYPG
+1141 
-1150 QHHWLELDNNP
+1150 
-1161 KDSYLQDF
+1161 DF

-1185 YLDNGECELGVFY
+1185 YLDNGECGLGYFY

-1264 DKITDGAKQILALK
+1264 DKIIALVDKILQAK

-1284 NTQGLEKE
+1284 NTQRLEKE
-1292 IDALVYQLYH
+1292 IDALVYRLYH
-1302 LTDEEIKTIEN
+1302 LTHEEIKIIEN

>member
-1 MICFTRIPLKDFI
+1 MDYKKLDLPNTNYLSKEQLEAFEIAFDAFLETNPQENENHHNDAFNDLLKSVFKYKVKPIKKIDSTILNENNKVEVIIEFKALKNPNEFIKKGDLNVKAFHESLLYYLTERKDGNNNLKHLILATIKELYIIDANEFEVFNKDKEIKKAFENCHDKKGNDTRTEAFYDVCQKRLNELDRSLKYHHIPLK
-14 KKHNPQEPKKETI
+14 KE
-27 ENFEKEINN
+27 N
-36 LLENAPKQDDE
+36 LA
-47 EFQKNEIN
+47 
-55 KFLKNTYGYDCNTY
+55 
-69 KKVDSAIYVDGEVRV
+69 
-84 LIEVKALNNRNE
+84 
-96 FPKNRE
+96 
-102 NPISKAFCQMVL
+102 
-114 YFLEEIEKEKNN
+114 
-126 SLKHTII
+126 
-133 CNAHEFFLFDCK
+133 
-145 DLLFLKEDKRIKDFY
+145 
-160 KKCAKKEGTDSSKP
+160 
-174 KFYKDLEQYL
+174 
-184 QEDFQGELRY
+184 
-194 THFNLSNY
+194 
-202 DPKELPLIY
+202 LIY
-211 QVLSQ
+211 QALSPNF
-216 EVLLKQRKTLDAN
+216 LLKIPKYSDAN

-249 DKGKILI
+249 EKGKILI

-261 QNSLSAALK
+261 KNSLSTALK
-270 KKYENLDDEEV
+270 EKYNNLDDEEV

-303 SFKHFEKPF
+303 SFNHFEKPF

-327 FFEVLAKKNSERSLN
+327 FFEVLAKKNSERFPEI

-358 FDQTPLELKG
+358 FDKTPLELKG
-368 HEIRLLENKKLELYQ
+368 YRIRSLNNEPLEIYPK
-383 NSVLKKHENYQ
+383 SVLKKHEEYQ
-394 EKKELPLL
+394 KQKDLPLL

-421 KDNTDTSES
+421 KDKIDTSES

-458 ITSYMCKESITP
+458 ITSYMCKESITT
-470 IVLDK
+470 IVRDK

-502 AKEYLNTLLT
+502 TKEYLNTLLT

-548 HELRLENDE
+548 HSLTLENDE
-557 IIIHHAQTGEIFNYK
+557 IIIHTPENKVFNYTI
-572 KPHSEND
+572 PHSEND

-590 LKKDIIE
+590 LKKSIIE

-648 KCANSLVS
+648 KCANSLIS
-656 RFALKDK
+656 RFNLNDDLKK
-663 ALLKTEKNKNLE
+663 IPNIKQK
-675 YYIAEYKE
+675 IQEYKD
-683 LVKIYKDPKILESLT
+683 LVAQYKDPNPLYPLNKQDLINKIQDLKNTFSLT
-698 RPIKDSNAVRKYAKE
+698 LKDPKTKA
-713 RLYQELAQN
+713 ELE
-722 PNKDFKKA
+722 KA
-730 LNDRIEKIKEA
+730 IEKHIKKYNDFALDDKSLLTGLNYFIPSLFGTPKLSPKEEEEA
-741 FKLTLEP
+741 FAS
-748 PQKELKFKKF
+748 
-758 LKEHLELYGKSILEE
+758 YGRIR
-773 ANDNGLELEALA
+773 ALR
-785 LEKKMAHEGL
+785 K
-795 FHDYTPYPK
+795 K
-804 LDKTD
+804 LDD
-809 KVVGLEHFNRYVLTS
+809 ALSGGEYH
-824 YKDLQ
+824 
-829 DENERYANALEWR
+829 NAFEWR

-887 YNSTADIYTYFFAL
+887 YNSSSDIYTYFFAL
-901 AYHLLKEKGFNAF
+901 AFHLLKEKGFSAF

-925 GAKLRELLLK
+925 GAKLREWLLK

-949 VFESAAV
+949 VFESATV
-956 DTSIMSFIKQ
+956 DTSIMNFIKQ
-966 TPPKESDFEYYEPT
+966 TPPKESDFKYYEPT
-980 PNDKDDLKSTP
+980 PNDKNDLKSTSS
-991 HLPMKQNALS
+991 LSMRQNALS

-1015 RDKIESVGTPLKD
+1015 RDKIEQSGTPLKD

-1043 AFIIPTEKREEILKN
+1043 AFIIPTEKRDAILNACKT
-1058 CDDAQKDER
+1058 QE
-1067 GMSERERTKELIKP
+1067 ERERTERLIKP

-1092 YEWADLWVIIAKF
+1092 YEWADLWVIFIPWHF
-1105 GSHEFLEVEYPTI
+1105 PNTGSPKDMEKNEQDFSTHYPII
-1118 YNHLLQYK
+1118 YAHLLSHK
-1126 DQLEQRGQCRYSRGP
+1126 DELLKRNKDETGKRYEWYCLQR
-1141 QNSNKPYPG
+1141 
-1150 QHHWLELDNNP
+1150 WAA
-1161 KDSYLQDF
+1161 SYYQDF

-1185 YLDNGECELGVFY
+1185 YLDNGECGLGYFY

-1250 LPIPQITEKNQELA
+1250 LPIPQITHKNQELA
-1264 DKITDGAKQILALK
+1264 QKITDCAERILKSK

-1292 IDALVYQLYH
+1292 IDALVYQLYN
-1302 LTDEEIKTIEN
+1302 LTDEEIKIIEN

>member
-1 MICFTRIPLKDFI
+1 MIRFTRILLKDFI
-14 KKHNPQEPKKETI
+14 KKYNPPTPTTETI
-27 ENFEKEINN
+27 ENFEKEIKS
-36 LLENAPKQDDE
+36 LLENVPRQDDE

-55 KFLKNTYGYDCNTY
+55 SFLKNTYGYRCNTN
-69 KKVDSAIYVDGEVRV
+69 KKVDSAIYVDGEVQV
-84 LIEVKALNNRNE
+84 LIEVKALDKKTE

-102 NPISKAFCQMVL
+102 NPLSKAFCQMVL
-114 YFLEEIEKEKNN
+114 YFLEEKKRKNN

-145 DLLFLKEDKRIKDFY
+145 DLLFLNEDERIKKFY
-160 KKCAKKEGTDSSKP
+160 KNYAQKEGTDSSKP
-174 KFYKDLEQYL
+174 RFYEDLEQYL
-184 QEDFQGELRY
+184 QKDFQGKLPY
-194 THFNLSNY
+194 TYFNLN
-202 DPKELPLIY
+202 DDFKELPLIY

-216 EVLLKQRKTLDAN
+216 EVLLKQKKTLDAN

-249 DKGKILI
+249 EKGKTLI

-261 QNSLSAALK
+261 QNSLSYALK
-270 KKYENLDDEEV
+270 EQYKNLDDEEV

-342 KEDKILEKI
+342 KENKILEKI

-368 HEIRLLENKKLELYQ
+368 YKIRSLDNEPLEIYPK
-383 NSVLKKHENYQ
+383 SILKKHEEYQ
-394 EKKELPLL
+394 KQKDLPLL
-402 KYLFE
+402 EYLFE
-407 FLRLYKFTTTPKDI
+407 FLRVYKFTTTPEDI
-421 KDNTDTSES
+421 KDGADNSES
-430 RLINPSVLGLVFEK
+430 VLINPSVLGLVFEK

-458 ITSYMCKESITP
+458 ITSYMCKESIKL

-475 FNAIYQWDCE
+475 FNATYQWNCK

-557 IIIHHAQTGEIFNYK
+557 IIIHTPKNEVFTYTI
-572 KPHSEND
+572 PHSEND

-590 LKKDIIE
+590 LKKSIIE

-622 KYSYYIFEKGKNTN
+622 KYSYYIFEEGKNTN

-648 KCANSLVS
+648 KCANSLIS
-656 RFALKDK
+656 RFNLNDDLKK
-663 ALLKTEKNKNLE
+663 IPNIKKK
-675 YYIAEYKE
+675 IQEYKD
-683 LVKIYKDPKILESLT
+683 LVAQYKDPNPLYPLNKQDLINKIQDLKNTFSLT
-698 RPIKDSNAVRKYAKE
+698 LKDPKTKA
-713 RLYQELAQN
+713 ELE
-722 PNKDFKKA
+722 KA
-730 LNDRIEKIKEA
+730 IEKHITNYNDFALDDKSLLTGLNYFIPSLFGTPKLSPKEEEEA
-741 FKLTLEP
+741 FAS
-748 PQKELKFKKF
+748 
-758 LKEHLELYGKSILEE
+758 YGRIR
-773 ANDNGLELEALA
+773 ALR
-785 LEKKMAHEGL
+785 K
-795 FHDYTPYPK
+795 K
-804 LDKTD
+804 LDD
-809 KVVGLEHFNRYVLTS
+809 ALSGGEYH
-824 YKDLQ
+824 
-829 DENERYANALEWR
+829 NAFEWR

-849 NDEGDFLG
+849 DDEGNFLG

-872 IKDLKPLLQK
+872 IKDLKPLLEK

-887 YNSTADIYTYFFAL
+887 YNSSSDIYTYFFAL
-901 AYHLLKEKGFNAF
+901 AFNLLKEKGFSAF

-949 VFESAAV
+949 VFESATV
-956 DTSIMSFIKQ
+956 DTSIIHFIKQ
-966 TPPKESDFEYYEPT
+966 PPLKESVFKYYEPT
-980 PNDKDDLKSTP
+980 QNDKENLKSTP
-991 HLPMKQNALS
+991 SLLMRQNALS
-1001 TESFIFANATLLDL
+1001 TESFIFANTTLLDL
-1015 RDKIESVGTPLKD
+1015 RDKIENIGTPLKD
-1028 WDIQINYGIKTGANE
+1028 WGIQIYRGILTGCNE
-1043 AFIIPTEKREEILKN
+1043 AFIIPTEKRDEILKD
-1058 CDDAQKDER
+1058 CDDTQKDER

-1092 YEWADLWVIIAKF
+1092 YEWADLWVINTHNGYTSAFKSKIPPIDIEKYPAIKAHLD
-1105 GSHEFLEVEYPTI
+1105 SHHDAITTRSDQGDTPYNLRNCAYLE
-1118 YNHLLQYK
+1118 
-1126 DQLEQRGQCRYSRGP
+1126 
-1141 QNSNKPYPG
+1141 
-1150 QHHWLELDNNP
+1150 
-1161 KDSYLQDF
+1161 DF

-1185 YLDNGECELGVFY
+1185 YLDNGECELGFFMQKPR
-1198 AEATSFILTG
+1198 ASF
-1208 EHLRYLLGMLHSKLI
+1208 SQ
-1223 TFAFKTFY
+1223 
-1231 AGGGLGESGYRYK
+1231 ES
-1244 KAFIER
+1244 IC
-1250 LPIPQITEKNQELA
+1250 
-1264 DKITDGAKQILALK
+1264 
-1278 AKDPKA
+1278 
-1284 NTQGLEKE
+1284 
-1292 IDALVYQLYH
+1292 
-1302 LTDEEIKTIEN
+1302 TIF
-1313 GQ
+1313 

>member
-1 MICFTRIPLKDFI
+1 MMNFARIPLKDFI
-14 KKHNPQEPKKETI
+14 KKYNPQEPKKEII
-27 ENFEKEINN
+27 ENFEKEINS
-36 LLENAPKQDDE
+36 LLENAPRQDDE

-55 KFLKNTYGYDCNTY
+55 KFLKNAYGYDCNTS

-84 LIEVKALNNRNE
+84 LIEVKALDNKTE

-102 NPISKAFCQMVL
+102 NPLSKAFCQMVL

-133 CNAHEFFLFDCK
+133 CNVHEFFLFDCK
-145 DLLFLKEDKRIKDFY
+145 DFCALFQNDKKIKKLHKD
-160 KKCAKKEGTDSSKP
+160 CAKKEGTDPSTKR
-174 KFYKDLEQYL
+174 FYSDLEEYL
-184 QEDFQGELRY
+184 KKDFQGELRY
-194 THFNLSNY
+194 THFNLS
-202 DPKELPLIY
+202 DDFKELPLIY
-211 QVLSQ
+211 QVLSH
-216 EVLLKQRKTLDAN
+216 EVLLKQKKTLDAN

-261 QNSLSAALK
+261 QNSLSDALK

-303 SFKHFEKPF
+303 SFEHFNKESF
-312 LTTENFKDFNALNTL
+312 LTIKNFKDFNALNTL
-327 FFEVLAKKNSERSLN
+327 FFEVLAKKNSERLPEI
-342 KEDKILEKI
+342 KEDKILQKI

-368 HEIRLLENKKLELYQ
+368 HEIKWIDNKSLEIYPK
-383 NSVLKKHENYQ
+383 SVLKKHEDYQ
-394 EKKELPLL
+394 KEKALPLL

-407 FLRLYKFTTTPKDI
+407 FLRLYDFTTTPKDI
-421 KDNTDTSES
+421 KDNQNKSES

-475 FNAIYQWDCE
+475 FNQTYNIECE
-485 NLKALREKIDRN
+485 NLTELRNYFKDNYSYKEGKR
-497 FSNEK
+497 
-502 AKEYLNTLLT
+502 KEYLQLLLT
-512 LRICDPAVGS
+512 LRVCDPAVGS

-548 HELRLENDE
+548 HDLKLENDE
-557 IIIHHAQTGEIFNYK
+557 IIIHTPENKVFKYTI
-572 KPHSEND
+572 PLREND
-579 PHHQIQ
+579 PHHHIQ
-585 KELFE
+585 KELFN

-648 KCANSLVS
+648 KCANSLIS
-656 RFALKDK
+656 RFNLNDDLKK
-663 ALLKTEKNKNLE
+663 IPNIKQK
-675 YYIAEYKE
+675 IQEYKD
-683 LVKIYKDPKILESLT
+683 LVAQYKDPNPLYPLNKQDLINKIQDLKNTFSLT
-698 RPIKDSNAVRKYAKE
+698 LKDPKTKA
-713 RLYQELAQN
+713 ELE
-722 PNKDFKKA
+722 KA
-730 LNDRIEKIKEA
+730 IEKHIKKYNFFALDDKSLLDGLDYFIPSLFGTPKLSPKEEEEA
-741 FKLTLEP
+741 FAS
-748 PQKELKFKKF
+748 
-758 LKEHLELYGKSILEE
+758 YGRIR
-773 ANDNGLELEALA
+773 ALR
-785 LEKKMAHEGL
+785 K
-795 FHDYTPYPK
+795 K
-804 LDKTD
+804 LDD
-809 KVVGLEHFNRYVLTS
+809 ALSGGEYH
-824 YKDLQ
+824 
-829 DENERYANALEWR
+829 NAFEWR

-849 NDEGDFLG
+849 DDEGDFLG
-857 FDCIIGNPPYIRQEH
+857 FDCIIGNPPYIRQEQ

-901 AYHLLKEKGFNAF
+901 AYHLLKEKGFSAF

-925 GAKLRELLLK
+925 GAKLREWLLK

-956 DTSIMSFIKQ
+956 DTSIINFIKQ
-966 TPPKESDFEYYEPT
+966 TPPKESGFNYYEPT

-991 HLPMKQNALS
+991 SLSMRQNALS

-1043 AFIIPTEKREEILKN
+1043 AFIIPTEKRDAILNACKT
-1058 CDDAQKDER
+1058 QE
-1067 GMSERERTKELIKP
+1067 ERERTERLIKP

-1092 YEWADLWVIIAKF
+1092 YEWADLWVIATFPSLKLDIDDYPSLKTYLSQFRPRIDQSGEKGCRKKTSNQWFETQDTIAYH
-1105 GSHEFLEVEYPTI
+1105 G
-1118 YNHLLQYK
+1118 
-1126 DQLEQRGQCRYSRGP
+1126 
-1141 QNSNKPYPG
+1141 
-1150 QHHWLELDNNP
+1150 
-1161 KDSYLQDF
+1161 DF

-1185 YLDNGECELGVFY
+1185 YLDNGECELGYFY

-1208 EHLRYLLGMLHSKLI
+1208 EHLHYLLGMLHSKLI

-1250 LPIPQITEKNQELA
+1250 LPIPKITEKNQELA

-1278 AKDPKA
+1278 EKDPKA
-1284 NTQGLEKE
+1284 NTQRLEKE

-1302 LTDEEIKTIEN
+1302 LTDEEIKIIEN